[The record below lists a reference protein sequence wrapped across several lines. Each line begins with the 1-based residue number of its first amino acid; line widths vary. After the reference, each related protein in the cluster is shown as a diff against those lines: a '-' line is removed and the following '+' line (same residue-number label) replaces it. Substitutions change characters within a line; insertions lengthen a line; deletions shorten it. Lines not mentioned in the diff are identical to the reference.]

1 MKTIHTGL
9 QYNTSLWLCY
19 TGLVF
24 NKKQDKRKHKCKVS
38 PTPRVT
44 QSIFIDWKCAMF
56 LKQDH
61 FFLKMCMELLN
72 IAILFSNGK
81 VL

>member
-9 QYNTSLWLCY
+9 QYNNTSLWVHY
-19 TGLVF
+19 TTLVS
-24 NKKQDKRKHKCKVS
+24 NKKKQDKRKHKCRVS

-44 QSIFIDWKCAMF
+44 ESIFIDWKCAMF

-61 FFLKMCMELLN
+61 FFLKTCMELLT
-72 IAILFSNGK
+72 IASFDL
-81 VL
+81 